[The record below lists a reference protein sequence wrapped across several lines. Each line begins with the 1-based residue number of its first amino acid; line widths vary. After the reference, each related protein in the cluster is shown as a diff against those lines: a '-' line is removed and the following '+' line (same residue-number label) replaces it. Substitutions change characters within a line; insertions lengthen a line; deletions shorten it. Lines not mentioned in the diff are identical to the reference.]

1 MQKQHEAT
9 LEKVQHDKSGKEK
22 YAKKKKEKKKE
33 KKVHKNSALEH
44 KWITGRPLTD
54 RYTLVYILSAYF
66 LGLCNSA
73 IPRKFW
79 NFYSLKKVKQGLFR
93 PSHSLNQWN

>member
-1 MQKQHEAT
+1 MKRKQHEAT
-9 LEKVQHDKSGKEK
+9 LEKVQHEKSGKEK
-22 YAKKKKEKKKE
+22 YAKKKEKKR

-54 RYTLVYILSAYF
+54 RYTLVYILSTYF
-66 LGLCNSA
+66 LGLYNSA

-79 NFYSLKKVKQGLFR
+79 NLYSLKKVKQGLFR
-93 PSHSLNQWN
+93 RSHSLN